1 MKLLFQ
7 SPQKAAE
14 PVIYLCCADG
24 AGART
29 GIYLH
34 MMREKQTSAFALDA
48 ANGAKL
54 WEASEA
60 LVAKHAETAGPASH
74 GG

>member
-1 MKLLFQ
+1 MKLFFQ
-7 SPQKAAE
+7 SPQKAAQ
-14 PVIYLCCADG
+14 PVIYLCCADE

-34 MMREKQTSAFALDA
+34 MMVEKQTSALALDA

-60 LVAKHAETAGPASH
+60 LVARHAETTGSATH